1 VHASTVSGEIQF
13 GWPPTSRNRHHIDAA
28 SWEAA
33 YRANA
38 VRMVSIV
45 MAPTA
50 IPDRSSPPTSS
61 VAIASKFWR

>member
-1 VHASTVSGEIQF
+1 
-13 GWPPTSRNRHHIDAA
+13 
-28 SWEAA
+28 
-33 YRANA
+33 
-38 VRMVSIV
+38 V